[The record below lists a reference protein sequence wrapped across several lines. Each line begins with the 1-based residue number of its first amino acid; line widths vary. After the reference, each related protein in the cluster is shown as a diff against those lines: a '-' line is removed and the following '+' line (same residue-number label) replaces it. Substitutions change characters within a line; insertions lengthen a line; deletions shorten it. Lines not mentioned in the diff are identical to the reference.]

1 MSGRDEIFQQAMNQ
15 GHNAAWDQAWDKAA
29 GYYRQALEEFP
40 NHPSALTS
48 LGLALYELGQF
59 DTSLHFY
66 MQAVRATPQDPLPV
80 EKISQIYDRLG
91 NIERAGAAAYQA
103 AELYLKNR
111 DVNKAIE
118 NWTRATHLQPE
129 NQKAHSR
136 LAMVFERLGRK
147 NEAVIEYLALA
158 GLHQHAK
165 EREKALRAVNQ
176 ALQISPGNIQ
186 AMDAMTML
194 RQNEPLPL
202 PRYSRTTE
210 PSTGLGSEWQLS
222 APKTETQTGK
232 KQDPVAATTQ
242 KSLAVLAGM
251 MFETA
256 VEDGQEAS
264 NRRGFQALMRGSSG
278 TSRSADRTRVQLHIS
293 QVVELQTQQNY
304 AQALDE
310 LERAID
316 AGLDHPAAY
325 FDLALLQARTGQ
337 VEDAQRNLQYAV
349 QNPEFALG
357 ARLLL
362 GQILQSKSRLREA
375 AVAYMQA
382 LSLADASLLPN
393 DEAEELRQLYEP
405 LIEAQNQETDTA
417 ALRQVCDNIVG
428 LLMQAD
434 WRENLEQARKQLSV
448 PEEGGSP
455 LPLAEVLTQS
465 RSSQI
470 VESLSRIHQLE
481 RKGHLRS
488 AVEEAY
494 HALEFAP
501 TYLPLHA
508 HMAELLL
515 KQGQLN
521 EGLSKLLVVAQS
533 YSMRG
538 ESRRAI
544 QMYRRVIEL
553 APMDLTPRLRLIDQL
568 VAMGQIED
576 ALNEYMDS
584 AEAYYNLADLEKARL
599 TYNEAMKLA
608 QQSKVDRSWQVRI
621 LHRMADIDQQSLD
634 WRQALRIHEQ
644 IRNLQPDDEKA
655 RTSLVEL
662 NSRLGQEARAM
673 AELDN
678 YLIHLRNLGQLE
690 KGLNFLEGLN
700 QEDPSRLWVRRRLA
714 EFYGVL
720 GRASEAIQIWDALG
734 DKLVENG
741 DISGAIQAVEAILV
755 LRPPNAAQ
763 YQQLLAQLRS
773 RV

>member
-1 MSGRDEIFQQAMNQ
+1 MSGRDEIFQQAMSQ

-48 LGLALYELGQF
+48 LGLALFELGQF

-66 MQAVRATPQDPLPV
+66 MQAVKAAPIDPLPV
-80 EKISQIYDRLG
+80 EKISQIYEYLG
-91 NIERAGAAAYQA
+91 NIERARAASYQA

-118 NWTRATHLQPE
+118 NWTRTTRLQPE
-129 NQKAHSR
+129 NQKAHNR

-147 NEAVIEYLALA
+147 TEAVAEYLALA
-158 GLHQHAK
+158 ALHQRAR
-165 EREKALRAVNQ
+165 EFEKAQRAVNQ
-176 ALQISPGNIQ
+176 ALHLSPGNIQ
-186 AMDAMTML
+186 AMDAMNLL

-202 PRYSRTTE
+202 ARPQ
-210 PSTGLGSEWQLS
+210 STVDQAASLSSVRQLA
-222 APKTETQTGK
+222 APKTETKAEK
-232 KQDPVAATTQ
+232 KLDPVAEATQ
-242 KSLAVLAGM
+242 RGLAVLAEM
-251 MFETA
+251 MFESG
-256 VEDGQEAS
+256 EEEGPEAAA
-264 NRRGFQALMRGSSG
+264 RRGLQALVRGSGGS
-278 TSRSADRTRVQLHIS
+278 TRSADRTRIQLHIT
-293 QVVELQTQQNY
+293 QVVDQQTQQNY

-325 FDLALLQARTGQ
+325 FDLAYLQTRTGQ
-337 VEDAQRNLQYAV
+337 IENAQRNLQYAV
-349 QNPEFALG
+349 QHPEFALG

-362 GQILQSKSRLREA
+362 GQILQSKSRLKEA

-382 LSLADASLLPN
+382 LSLADASLLPS
-393 DEAEELRQLYEP
+393 EQAEELRQLYEP
-405 LIEAQNQETDTA
+405 LIEAQNQEAEIA
-417 ALRQVCDNIVG
+417 ALKQVCDNIVG
-428 LLMQAD
+428 LLIQPD
-434 WRENLEQARKQLSV
+434 WRESLEQARQQLTV

-455 LPLAEVLTQS
+455 LPLAEVLTQA

-488 AVEEAY
+488 AIEEAF

-515 KQGQLN
+515 KQGQLE
-521 EGLSKLLVVAQS
+521 EGLAKLLVVAQS
-533 YSMRG
+533 YSIRG
-538 ESRRAI
+538 EARRAI
-544 QMYRRVIEL
+544 QIYKRVIEL
-553 APMDLTPRLRLIDQL
+553 APMDVTPRMRLIDQL
-568 VAMGQIED
+568 VAMGQVEE

-584 AEAYYNLADLEKARL
+584 AEAYYNLADLEKARE
-599 TYNEAMKLA
+599 TYTEAMKLA

-621 LHRMADIDQQSLD
+621 LHRMADIDRQSLD
-634 WRQALRIHEQ
+634 WRQALRIYEQ

-655 RTSLVEL
+655 RTSLVDL

-673 AELDN
+673 AEMDN

-700 QEDPSRLWVRRRLA
+700 QEDATRLWVRRRLA

-720 GRASEAIQIWDALG
+720 GRTEEAIQIWDELG
-734 DKLVENG
+734 DKLVESG
-741 DISGAIQAVEAILV
+741 DISGAIAAVEAILA
-755 LRPPNAAQ
+755 LRPPNAEQ
-763 YQQLLAQLRS
+763 YQKLLAQLRAKA
-773 RV
+773 